1 MEKDYKNTLN
11 LPKTDLPMKAGLPNK
26 EPEILSFWDSINLY
40 NLIREENAKKDKFI
54 LHDGPPY
61 ANGDIHLGHSVN
73 KILKD
78 IVIKTKTLQGFDAPY
93 VPGWDCHGLP
103 IELNVEKKFGRDSDT
118 VKDKSKF
125 ISACREYALSQI
137 ENQKKDFI
145 RLGVLGDW
153 ENSYKSLDS
162 SFEAD
167 TVRSL
172 GRIVTNGHLQKG
184 EKPVHFCYDCKS
196 ALAEAEV
203 EYEDKVSKSID
214 VGFKV
219 KKDSLIKLSKA
230 FSKEIDSCSFV
241 IWTTTPWTIPAN
253 AAVSIGP
260 ELKYTLCSSKFGN
273 LILASDLID
282 QCSERWGEDLEK
294 ISEAKGSDI
303 KDVVLEHPY
312 LKRDSI
318 LVHGDHVTTET
329 GTGCV
334 HTAPA
339 HGVDDHNICK
349 KFNIETIHALD
360 GNGFFDA
367 EYEGL
372 AGLPAIKAD
381 NIVIDILNDSGALIN
396 AEDFHHSYP
405 YCWRHKTPLI
415 FASTPQWFISMDK
428 SGLLEG
434 SIQAV
439 KDVEWEP
446 SWGYERIK
454 SMLEGRPDWCISRQR
469 SWGVPI
475 PLIINKKTGEI
486 HPKQNLL
493 FNEIADR
500 IDEQGL
506 EAWDKANLKDLID
519 DHDEYIKATDTLDV
533 WFDSGST
540 HFCVL
545 DKLYG
550 KDLIADLYLEGSDQ
564 HRGWFQSSLL
574 TGIAINGK
582 APYKAVLTHGFV
594 VDENG
599 RKQSKS
605 LGNVVSPQK
614 VCNNL
619 GADILRLWV
628 ASTDF
633 RSEMV
638 ATDEILKQVADQY
651 RRIRNTFRFMMGNLN
666 DFNDDSKN
674 INQNDLVEIDKWI
687 ISAAIKLDEEVKNLN
702 DSYAYH
708 HVVQKIHNF
717 CVHELGGI
725 YLDIIKDRMYVT
737 KSDSHARN
745 SAQFALFEVADILI
759 RLISPI
765 LVFTAEEIWQ
775 SHDLFKKQS
784 KSVFL
789 CPKKSLN
796 KIESSISDD
805 DWKVIFAV
813 KDSVNQNIEKAR
825 ADSVIKGSL
834 DAKIKISCSSEI
846 YGALKKI
853 DNELKFVFIASEVE
867 LIEDSNT
874 KLSIDIT
881 NYDQKKCIRC
891 WNKCESIG
899 SHEDDPEI
907 CSRCHTNVYGDG
919 EVRKFV

>member
-282 QCSERWGEDLEK
+282 QCSERWDEDLEK

-360 GNGFFDA
+360 GNGFFNA

>member
-137 ENQKKDFI
+137 ENQKKDFM

-219 KKDSLIKLSKA
+219 KEDSLTKLSAA

-282 QCSERWGEDLEK
+282 QCSERWDEDLEK

-360 GNGFFDA
+360 GNGFFNA

-381 NIVIDILNDSGALIN
+381 NIVIDILSDSGALIN

-506 EAWDKANLKDLID
+506 EAWDKANLEDLID

-638 ATDEILKQVADQY
+638 ATDEIMKQVADQY

-687 ISAAIKLDEEVKNLN
+687 INAAIKLDEEVKNLN

-834 DAKIKISCSSEI
+834 DAKIRISCSSET

-874 KLSIDIT
+874 KLSIDIA

-891 WNKCESIG
+891 WNKCESVG
-899 SHEDDPEI
+899 SHENDPEI

>member
-1 MEKDYKNTLN
+1 M
-11 LPKTDLPMKAGLPNK
+11 
-26 EPEILSFWDSINLY
+26 
-40 NLIREENAKKDKFI
+40 
-54 LHDGPPY
+54 
-61 ANGDIHLGHSVN
+61 
-73 KILKD
+73 
-78 IVIKTKTLQGFDAPY
+78 
-93 VPGWDCHGLP
+93 
-103 IELNVEKKFGRDSDT
+103 
-118 VKDKSKF
+118 
-125 ISACREYALSQI
+125 
-137 ENQKKDFI
+137 
-145 RLGVLGDW
+145 
-153 ENSYKSLDS
+153 
-162 SFEAD
+162 
-167 TVRSL
+167 
-172 GRIVTNGHLQKG
+172 
-184 EKPVHFCYDCKS
+184 
-196 ALAEAEV
+196 
-203 EYEDKVSKSID
+203 
-214 VGFKV
+214 GFKV
-219 KKDSLIKLSKA
+219 KKDSLVKLSAA

-260 ELKYTLCSSKFGN
+260 ELKYTLCSSTFGN

-506 EAWDKANLKDLID
+506 EAWDKTNLEDLID

-599 RKQSKS
+599 RKQAKS

-687 ISAAIKLDEEVKNLN
+687 ISAAIKLDEEVRNLN

-805 DWKVIFAV
+805 DWKIIFAV

-825 ADSVIKGSL
+825 GDSVIKGSL
-834 DAKIKISCSSEI
+834 DAKIIISCNSEI

-881 NYDQKKCIRC
+881 NYNQKKCIRC
-891 WNKCESIG
+891 WNKCESVG

-907 CSRCHTNVYGDG
+907 CSRCCTNIYGDG

>member
-214 VGFKV
+214 VAFKV

-360 GNGFFDA
+360 GNGFFNA

-506 EAWDKANLKDLID
+506 EAWDKANLEDLID

>member
-137 ENQKKDFI
+137 ENQKKDFM

-219 KKDSLIKLSKA
+219 KKDSLTNLSAA

-282 QCSERWGEDLEK
+282 QCSERWDEDLEK

-360 GNGFFDA
+360 GNGFFNS

-506 EAWDKANLKDLID
+506 EAWDKANLEDLID

-638 ATDEILKQVADQY
+638 ATDEIMKQVADQY

-825 ADSVIKGSL
+825 ADSIIKGSL
-834 DAKIKISCSSEI
+834 DAKIRISCSSEI
-846 YGALKKI
+846 YSALKKI

-874 KLSIDIT
+874 KLSINIT

-907 CSRCHTNVYGDG
+907 CSRCYTNVYGDG
-919 EVRKFV
+919 EIRKFV

>member
-26 EPEILSFWDSINLY
+26 EPEILCFWDSINLY

-137 ENQKKDFI
+137 ENQKKDFM

-219 KKDSLIKLSKA
+219 KEDSLTKLSAA

-282 QCSERWGEDLEK
+282 QCSERWDEDLEK

-360 GNGFFDA
+360 GNGFFNA

-506 EAWDKANLKDLID
+506 EAWDKANLEDLID

-638 ATDEILKQVADQY
+638 ATDEIMKQVADQY

-834 DAKIKISCSSEI
+834 DAKIRISCSSET

-853 DNELKFVFIASEVE
+853 GNELKFVFIASEAE

-874 KLSIDIT
+874 KLSIDIA

-891 WNKCESIG
+891 WNKCESVG
-899 SHEDDPEI
+899 SHENDPEI

>member
-153 ENSYKSLDS
+153 ENPYKSLDS

-219 KKDSLIKLSKA
+219 KEDSLTKLSAA

-282 QCSERWGEDLEK
+282 QCSERWDEDLEK

-360 GNGFFDA
+360 GNGFFNA

-506 EAWDKANLKDLID
+506 EAWDKANLEDLID

-638 ATDEILKQVADQY
+638 ATDEIMKQVADQY

-687 ISAAIKLDEEVKNLN
+687 INAAIKLDEEVKNLN

-834 DAKIKISCSSEI
+834 DAKIRISCSSEI

-867 LIEDSNT
+867 LIDDSNT
-874 KLSIDIT
+874 KLSIDIA

-891 WNKCESIG
+891 WNKCESVG
-899 SHEDDPEI
+899 SHENDPEI

>member
-137 ENQKKDFI
+137 ENQKKDFM

-219 KKDSLIKLSKA
+219 KEDSLTKLSAA

-282 QCSERWGEDLEK
+282 QCSERWDEDLEK

-360 GNGFFDA
+360 GNGFFNA

-381 NIVIDILNDSGALIN
+381 NIVIDILSDSGALIN

-506 EAWDKANLKDLID
+506 EAWDKANLEDLID

-638 ATDEILKQVADQY
+638 ATDEIMKQVADQY

-834 DAKIKISCSSEI
+834 DAKIRISCSSEI

-874 KLSIDIT
+874 KLSIDIA

-891 WNKCESIG
+891 WNKCESVG
-899 SHEDDPEI
+899 SHENDPEI

-919 EVRKFV
+919 EIRKFV

>member
-137 ENQKKDFI
+137 ENQKKDFM

-219 KKDSLIKLSKA
+219 KEDSLTKLSAA

-282 QCSERWGEDLEK
+282 QCSERWDEDLEK

-360 GNGFFDA
+360 GNGFFNA

-506 EAWDKANLKDLID
+506 EAWDKANLEDLID

-651 RRIRNTFRFMMGNLN
+651 RRIRNTFRFMMGNLS
-666 DFNDDSKN
+666 DFNDDSKY

-725 YLDIIKDRMYVT
+725 YLDIIKDRLYVT

-834 DAKIKISCSSEI
+834 DAKIRISCSSEI

-874 KLSIDIT
+874 KLSIDIA

-891 WNKCESIG
+891 WNKCESVG
-899 SHEDDPEI
+899 SHENDPEI

>member
-40 NLIREENAKKDKFI
+40 NLIREENAQKDKFI

-214 VGFKV
+214 VAFKV

-282 QCSERWGEDLEK
+282 QCSERWDEDLEK

-360 GNGFFDA
+360 GNGFFNA

-666 DFNDDSKN
+666 DFNDDLKN

>member
-137 ENQKKDFI
+137 ENQKKDFM

-219 KKDSLIKLSKA
+219 KEDSLTKLSAA

-282 QCSERWGEDLEK
+282 QCSERWDEDLEK

-360 GNGFFDA
+360 GNGFFNA

-506 EAWDKANLKDLID
+506 EAWDKANLEDLID

-638 ATDEILKQVADQY
+638 ATDEIMKQVADQY

-825 ADSVIKGSL
+825 ANSVIKGSL
-834 DAKIKISCSSEI
+834 DAKIRISCSSET

-874 KLSIDIT
+874 KLSIDIA

-891 WNKCESIG
+891 WNKCESVG
-899 SHEDDPEI
+899 SHENDPEI

>member
-61 ANGDIHLGHSVN
+61 ATGDIHLGHSVN

-219 KKDSLIKLSKA
+219 KKDSLVKLSAA
-230 FSKEIDSCSFV
+230 FSKKIDSCSFV

-506 EAWDKANLKDLID
+506 EAWDKANLEDLID

-687 ISAAIKLDEEVKNLN
+687 ISAAIKLDEEVRNLN

-717 CVHELGGI
+717 CVHDLGGI
-725 YLDIIKDRMYVT
+725 YLHIIKDRMYVT

-805 DWKVIFAV
+805 DWKIICAV

-825 ADSVIKGSL
+825 GDSVIKGSL
-834 DAKIKISCSSEI
+834 DAKIIISCNSEF

-881 NYDQKKCIRC
+881 NYNQKKCIRC
-891 WNKCESIG
+891 WNKCESVG

-907 CSRCHTNVYGDG
+907 CSRCCTNIYGDG

>member
-137 ENQKKDFI
+137 ENQKKDFM

-219 KKDSLIKLSKA
+219 KEDSLTKLSAA

-282 QCSERWGEDLEK
+282 QCSERWDEDLEK

-339 HGVDDHNICK
+339 HGIDDHNICK

-360 GNGFFDA
+360 GNGFFNA

-506 EAWDKANLKDLID
+506 EAWDKANLEDLID

-628 ASTDF
+628 ASSDF

-638 ATDEILKQVADQY
+638 ATDEIMKQVADQY

-789 CPKKSLN
+789 CQKKSLN

-834 DAKIKISCSSEI
+834 DAKIRISCSSET

-874 KLSIDIT
+874 KLSIDIA

-891 WNKCESIG
+891 WNKCESVG
-899 SHEDDPEI
+899 SHENDPEI
-907 CSRCHTNVYGDG
+907 CSRCHINVYGDG

>member
-145 RLGVLGDW
+145 SLGVLGDW

-219 KKDSLIKLSKA
+219 KKDSLVKLSAA

-282 QCSERWGEDLEK
+282 QCSERWDEDLEK

-506 EAWDKANLKDLID
+506 EAWDKANLEDLID

-834 DAKIKISCSSEI
+834 DAKIIISCSSEI

>member
-219 KKDSLIKLSKA
+219 KKDSLAKLSAA

-303 KDVVLEHPY
+303 KDLVLEHPY

-415 FASTPQWFISMDK
+415 FASTPQWFISMEK

-506 EAWDKANLKDLID
+506 EAWDKANLEDLID

-813 KDSVNQNIEKAR
+813 KDSVNQNIEKVR

-834 DAKIKISCSSEI
+834 DAKITISCSSEI

-874 KLSIDIT
+874 KLSIDIA

-891 WNKCESIG
+891 WNKCESVG

-907 CSRCHTNVYGDG
+907 CSRCCTNIYGDG

>member
-137 ENQKKDFI
+137 ENQKKDFM

-219 KKDSLIKLSKA
+219 KEDSLTKLSAA

-282 QCSERWGEDLEK
+282 QCSERWDEDLEK

-339 HGVDDHNICK
+339 HGIDDHNICK

-360 GNGFFDA
+360 GNGFFNA

-506 EAWDKANLKDLID
+506 EAWDKANLEDLID

-628 ASTDF
+628 ASSDF

-638 ATDEILKQVADQY
+638 ATDEIMKQVADQY

-834 DAKIKISCSSEI
+834 DAKIRISCSSET

-874 KLSIDIT
+874 KLSIDIA

-891 WNKCESIG
+891 WNKCESVG
-899 SHEDDPEI
+899 SHENDPEI
-907 CSRCHTNVYGDG
+907 CSRCHINVYGDG

>member
-1 MEKDYKNTLN
+1 MEKDYKDTLN
-11 LPKTDLPMKAGLPNK
+11 LPKTDLPMKAGLPKK

-40 NLIREENAKKDKFI
+40 NLIRKENAKKDKFI

-78 IVIKTKTLQGFDAPY
+78 IVIKTKTLEGFDAPY

-103 IELNVEKKFGRDSDT
+103 IELNVEKKYGRSSET

-125 ISACREYALSQI
+125 IGACREYALSQI
-137 ENQKKDFI
+137 ENQKNDFI

-162 SFEAD
+162 TFEAD

-214 VGFKV
+214 VSFKV
-219 KKDSLIKLSKA
+219 KKDCLTNLSKA
-230 FSKEIDSCSFV
+230 FSKEIDSCSFI

-260 ELKYTLCSSKFGN
+260 ELKYTLCNSKFGN
-273 LILASDLID
+273 IVLATDLID
-282 QCSERWGEDLEK
+282 QCSERWKTDLEK
-294 ISEAKGSDI
+294 ISEVDGYLI
-303 KDVVLEHPY
+303 KDIVLEHPY
-312 LKRDSI
+312 LERDSI
-318 LVHGDHVTTET
+318 LIQGDHVTTET

-349 KFNIETIHALD
+349 EYKIDTIHALD
-360 GNGFFDA
+360 GNGFFNQ
-367 EYEGL
+367 EYKDL

-381 NIVIDILNDSGALIN
+381 KIVIDILKESGTLIYE
-396 AEDFHHSYP
+396 EDFHHSYP

-434 SIQAV
+434 SIQAI
-439 KDVEWEP
+439 KDVKWEP

-475 PLIINKKTGEI
+475 PLLINKNTGEI
-486 HPKQNLL
+486 HPQQNLL
-493 FNEIADR
+493 FNEIADL
-500 IDEQGL
+500 IEESGI
-506 EAWDKANLKDLID
+506 EAWDNVDVKDLVA
-519 DHDEYIKATDTLDV
+519 DHDDYVKATDTLDV

-638 ATDEILKQVADQY
+638 ATDEILKQVSDQY
-651 RRIRNTFRFMMGNLN
+651 RRIRNTFRFIMGNLN
-666 DFNDDSKN
+666 DFDEKSNNVNK
-674 INQNDLVEIDKWI
+674 NDLVEIDKWI
-687 ISAAIKLDEEVKNLN
+687 ISEAIKLHEEVQKLN
-702 DSYAYH
+702 DNYAYH
-708 HVVQKIHNF
+708 HVIQKIHNF
-717 CVHELGGI
+717 CVHELGGV

-737 KSDSHARN
+737 KSNSYARR
-745 SAQFALFEVADILI
+745 SAQFALFEVAEILI

-775 SHDLFKKQS
+775 SHELFKKQS
-784 KSVFL
+784 VSIFMASQKVLSE
-789 CPKKSLN
+789 
-796 KIESSISDD
+796 IESSISDE
-805 DWKVIFAV
+805 DWKKIFAV
-813 KDSVNQNIEKAR
+813 KDAVNQSIEKAR
-825 ADSVIKGSL
+825 ADSIIKGSL
-834 DAKIKISCSSEI
+834 DSKISISCDKKTFK
-846 YGALKKI
+846 ALQKI
-853 DNELKFVFIASEVE
+853 EDELKFVFISSEVE
-867 LIEDSNT
+867 IAESSNSELDIEVN
-874 KLSIDIT
+874 
-881 NYDQKKCIRC
+881 NFDQKKCIRC
-891 WNKCESIG
+891 WNKCSSVGLYAE
-899 SHEDDPEI
+899 DPEI
-907 CSRCHTNVYGDG
+907 CSRCYTNVYGDG
-919 EVRKFV
+919 EIRKFV

>member
-78 IVIKTKTLQGFDAPY
+78 IVIKTKTLQGYDAPY

-203 EYEDKVSKSID
+203 EYEDKISKSID

-219 KKDSLIKLSKA
+219 KKDSLTNLSAA
-230 FSKEIDSCSFV
+230 FLKEIDSCSFI

-282 QCSERWGEDLEK
+282 QCSERWDEDLEK

-318 LVHGDHVTTET
+318 LVHGDHVTTDT

-349 KFNIETIHALD
+349 KFNIETVHALD
-360 GNGFFDA
+360 GNGFFNA

-506 EAWDKANLKDLID
+506 EAWDKANLEDLID

-638 ATDEILKQVADQY
+638 ATDEIMKQVADQY

-796 KIESSISDD
+796 KVESSISDD

-834 DAKIKISCSSEI
+834 DAKIRISCSSET

-874 KLSIDIT
+874 KLSIDIA

-891 WNKCESIG
+891 WNKCESVG
-899 SHEDDPEI
+899 SHENDPEI

>member
-219 KKDSLIKLSKA
+219 KKDSLAKLSAA

-260 ELKYTLCSSKFGN
+260 ELKYTLCTSKFGN

-282 QCSERWGEDLEK
+282 QCSERWDEDLEK

-415 FASTPQWFISMDK
+415 FASTPQWFISMEK

-506 EAWDKANLKDLID
+506 EAWDKANLEDLID

-638 ATDEILKQVADQY
+638 ATDEILKQVSDQY

-813 KDSVNQNIEKAR
+813 KDSVNQNIEKVR

-834 DAKIKISCSSEI
+834 DAKITISCSSEI

-874 KLSIDIT
+874 KLSIDIA

-891 WNKCESIG
+891 WNKCESVG

-907 CSRCHTNVYGDG
+907 CSRCCTNIYGDG

>member
-137 ENQKKDFI
+137 ENQKKDFM

-219 KKDSLIKLSKA
+219 KEDSLTKLSAA

-282 QCSERWGEDLEK
+282 QCSERWDEDLEK

-360 GNGFFDA
+360 GNGFFNA

-506 EAWDKANLKDLID
+506 EAWDKANLEDLID

-638 ATDEILKQVADQY
+638 ATDEIMKQVADQY

-666 DFNDDSKN
+666 DFNDGSKN

-834 DAKIKISCSSEI
+834 DAKIRISCSSET

-874 KLSIDIT
+874 KLSIDIA

-891 WNKCESIG
+891 WNKCESVG
-899 SHEDDPEI
+899 SHENDPEI

>member
-137 ENQKKDFI
+137 ENQKKDFM

-219 KKDSLIKLSKA
+219 KEDSLTKLSAA

-282 QCSERWGEDLEK
+282 QCSERWDEDLEK

-506 EAWDKANLKDLID
+506 EAWDKANLEDLID

-638 ATDEILKQVADQY
+638 ATDEIMKQVADQY

-834 DAKIKISCSSEI
+834 DAKIRISCSSET

-874 KLSIDIT
+874 KLSIDIA

-891 WNKCESIG
+891 WNKCESVG
-899 SHEDDPEI
+899 SHENDPEI

>member
-214 VGFKV
+214 VAFKV

-282 QCSERWGEDLEK
+282 QCSERWDEDLEK

-360 GNGFFDA
+360 GNGFFNA

>member
-137 ENQKKDFI
+137 ENQKKDFM

-219 KKDSLIKLSKA
+219 KEDSLTKLSAA

-282 QCSERWGEDLEK
+282 QCSERWDEDLEK
-294 ISEAKGSDI
+294 IIEAKGSDI

-360 GNGFFDA
+360 GNGFFNA

-506 EAWDKANLKDLID
+506 EAWDKANLEDLID

-638 ATDEILKQVADQY
+638 ATDEIMKQVADQY

-834 DAKIKISCSSEI
+834 DAKIRISCSSET

-853 DNELKFVFIASEVE
+853 GNELKFVFIASEAE

-874 KLSIDIT
+874 KLSIDIA

-891 WNKCESIG
+891 CNKCESVG
-899 SHEDDPEI
+899 SHENDPEI

>member
-1 MEKDYKNTLN
+1 M
-11 LPKTDLPMKAGLPNK
+11 
-26 EPEILSFWDSINLY
+26 
-40 NLIREENAKKDKFI
+40 
-54 LHDGPPY
+54 
-61 ANGDIHLGHSVN
+61 
-73 KILKD
+73 
-78 IVIKTKTLQGFDAPY
+78 
-93 VPGWDCHGLP
+93 
-103 IELNVEKKFGRDSDT
+103 
-118 VKDKSKF
+118 
-125 ISACREYALSQI
+125 
-137 ENQKKDFI
+137 
-145 RLGVLGDW
+145 GDW

-219 KKDSLIKLSKA
+219 KKDSLVKLSAA

-506 EAWDKANLKDLID
+506 EAWDKANLEDLID

-687 ISAAIKLDEEVKNLN
+687 ISAAIKLDEEVRNLN

-765 LVFTAEEIWQ
+765 LVFTAEEISQ

-805 DWKVIFAV
+805 DWKIIFAV

-834 DAKIKISCSSEI
+834 DAKIIISCNSEI

-881 NYDQKKCIRC
+881 NYNQKKCIRC
-891 WNKCESIG
+891 WNKCESVG

-907 CSRCHTNVYGDG
+907 CSRCCTNIYGDG

>member
-214 VGFKV
+214 VAFKV

-282 QCSERWGEDLEK
+282 QCSERWDEDLEK

-349 KFNIETIHALD
+349 KFKIETIHALD
-360 GNGFFDA
+360 GNGFFNA

>member
-1 MEKDYKNTLN
+1 MEKDYKDTLN
-11 LPKTDLPMKAGLPNK
+11 LPKTDLPMKAGLPKK

-40 NLIREENAKKDKFI
+40 NLIRKENAKKDKFI

-78 IVIKTKTLQGFDAPY
+78 IVIKTKTLEGFDAPY

-103 IELNVEKKFGRDSDT
+103 IELNVEKKYGRNSET

-137 ENQKKDFI
+137 ENQKNDFI

-162 SFEAD
+162 TFEAD

-214 VGFKV
+214 VAFKV
-219 KKDSLIKLSKA
+219 KKECLTALSKA
-230 FSKEIDSCSFV
+230 FSKEIDSCSFI

-260 ELKYTLCSSKFGN
+260 ELKYTLCNSKFGN
-273 LILASDLID
+273 IVLATDLIN
-282 QCSERWGEDLEK
+282 QCSERWKTDLEK
-294 ISEAKGSDI
+294 ISEVDGYLI
-303 KDVVLEHPY
+303 KDIVLEHPY
-312 LKRDSI
+312 LERDSI
-318 LVHGDHVTTET
+318 LIQGDHVTTET

-339 HGVDDHNICK
+339 HGVDDYNICK
-349 KFNIETIHALD
+349 EYKIDTIHALD
-360 GNGFFDA
+360 GNGFFNQ
-367 EYEGL
+367 EYKDL

-381 NIVIDILNDSGALIN
+381 QIVIDILKESGTLIYE
-396 AEDFHHSYP
+396 EDFHHSYP

-434 SIQAV
+434 SIQAI
-439 KDVEWEP
+439 KDVKWEP

-475 PLIINKKTGEI
+475 PLLINKNTGEI
-486 HPKQNLL
+486 HPQQNLL
-493 FNEIADR
+493 FNEIADL
-500 IDEQGL
+500 IEESGI
-506 EAWDKANLKDLID
+506 EAWDNVDVKDLVA
-519 DHDEYIKATDTLDV
+519 DHDDYVKATDTLDV

-638 ATDEILKQVADQY
+638 ATEEILKQVSDQY
-651 RRIRNTFRFMMGNLN
+651 RRIRNTFRFIMGNLN
-666 DFNDDSKN
+666 DFDEKSNNVNK
-674 INQNDLVEIDKWI
+674 NDLVEIDKWI
-687 ISAAIKLDEEVKNLN
+687 ISEAIKLHEEVQKLN
-702 DSYAYH
+702 DNYAYH
-708 HVVQKIHNF
+708 HVIQKIHNF
-717 CVHELGGI
+717 CVHELGGV

-737 KSDSHARN
+737 KSNSYARR
-745 SAQFALFEVADILI
+745 SAQFALFEVAEILI

-775 SHDLFKKQS
+775 SHELFKKQS
-784 KSVFL
+784 VSIFMASQKLLSE
-789 CPKKSLN
+789 
-796 KIESSISDD
+796 IESSISDE
-805 DWKVIFAV
+805 DWKKIFAV
-813 KDSVNQNIEKAR
+813 KDAVNQSIEKAR

-834 DAKIKISCSSEI
+834 DSKISISCDKKTFK
-846 YGALKKI
+846 ALQKI
-853 DNELKFVFIASEVE
+853 EDELKFVFISSEVE
-867 LIEDSNT
+867 IAESSSSGLDIEV
-874 KLSIDIT
+874 T
-881 NYDQKKCIRC
+881 NFDQKKCIRC
-891 WNKCESIG
+891 WNKCSSVGLYAE
-899 SHEDDPEI
+899 DPEI
-907 CSRCHTNVYGDG
+907 CSRCYTNVYGDG
-919 EVRKFV
+919 EIRKFV

>member
-137 ENQKKDFI
+137 ENQKKDFM

-219 KKDSLIKLSKA
+219 KEDSLTKLSAA

-282 QCSERWGEDLEK
+282 QCSERWDEDLEK

-360 GNGFFDA
+360 GNGFFNA

-381 NIVIDILNDSGALIN
+381 NMVIDILNDSGALIN

-506 EAWDKANLKDLID
+506 EAWDKANLEDLID

-628 ASTDF
+628 ASSDF

-638 ATDEILKQVADQY
+638 ATDEIMKQVADQY

-789 CPKKSLN
+789 CQKKSLN

-834 DAKIKISCSSEI
+834 DAKIRISCSSET

-867 LIEDSNT
+867 LIEDSNI
-874 KLSIDIT
+874 KLSIDIA

-891 WNKCESIG
+891 WNKCESVG
-899 SHEDDPEI
+899 SHENDPEI
-907 CSRCHTNVYGDG
+907 CSRCHINVYGDG

>member
-219 KKDSLIKLSKA
+219 KKDSLAKLSAA

-260 ELKYTLCSSKFGN
+260 ELKYTLCSSTFGN

-506 EAWDKANLKDLID
+506 EAWDKANLEDLID

-687 ISAAIKLDEEVKNLN
+687 ISAAIKLDEEVRNLN

-805 DWKVIFAV
+805 DWKIIFAV

-834 DAKIKISCSSEI
+834 DAKIIISCNSEI

-881 NYDQKKCIRC
+881 NYNQKKCIRC
-891 WNKCESIG
+891 WNKCESVG

-907 CSRCHTNVYGDG
+907 CSRCCTNIYGDG

>member
-40 NLIREENAKKDKFI
+40 NLIRKQNDKKDKFI

-78 IVIKTKTLQGFDAPY
+78 IVIKTKTLQGYDAPY

-219 KKDSLIKLSKA
+219 KKDSLTNLCSA
-230 FSKEIDSCSFV
+230 FSTEIDSCSFV

-282 QCSERWGEDLEK
+282 QCSERWDEDLER

-360 GNGFFDA
+360 GNGFFNA

-381 NIVIDILNDSGALIN
+381 SIVIDILNDSGALMN

-506 EAWDKANLKDLID
+506 EAWDKANLEDLID
-519 DHDEYIKATDTLDV
+519 DHEEYIKATDTLDV

-666 DFNDDSKN
+666 DFNDDSKD

-702 DSYAYH
+702 DNYAYH

-737 KSDSHARN
+737 KSDSHARK

-805 DWKVIFAV
+805 DWKVIFTV

-834 DAKIKISCSSEI
+834 DAKIRISCSSEI

-867 LIEDSNT
+867 LIEDLNT

-907 CSRCHTNVYGDG
+907 CSRCHTNIYGDG

>member
-219 KKDSLIKLSKA
+219 KKDSLAKLSAA

-506 EAWDKANLKDLID
+506 EAWDKANLEDLID

-687 ISAAIKLDEEVKNLN
+687 ISAAIKLDEEVRNLN

-805 DWKVIFAV
+805 DWKIIFAV

-834 DAKIKISCSSEI
+834 DAKIIISCNSEI

-881 NYDQKKCIRC
+881 NYNQKKCIRC
-891 WNKCESIG
+891 WNKCESVG
-899 SHEDDPEI
+899 SHVDDPEI
-907 CSRCHTNVYGDG
+907 CSRCCTNIYGDG

>member
-137 ENQKKDFI
+137 ENQKKDFM

-219 KKDSLIKLSKA
+219 KKDSLTNLSAA

-282 QCSERWGEDLEK
+282 QCSERWDEDLEK

-360 GNGFFDA
+360 GNGFFNA

-439 KDVEWEP
+439 KDVDWEP

-506 EAWDKANLKDLID
+506 EAWDKANLEDLID

-638 ATDEILKQVADQY
+638 ATDEIMKQVADQY

-674 INQNDLVEIDKWI
+674 IYQNDLVEIDKWI

-834 DAKIKISCSSEI
+834 DAKIRISCSSEI
-846 YGALKKI
+846 YSALKKI

-874 KLSIDIT
+874 KLSIDIA

-891 WNKCESIG
+891 WNKCESVG
-899 SHEDDPEI
+899 SHENDPEI

>member
-137 ENQKKDFI
+137 ENQKKDFM

-219 KKDSLIKLSKA
+219 KEDSLTKLSAA

-282 QCSERWGEDLEK
+282 QCSERWDEDLEK

-360 GNGFFDA
+360 GNGFFNA

-446 SWGYERIK
+446 LWGYERIK

-506 EAWDKANLKDLID
+506 EAWDKANLEDLID

-638 ATDEILKQVADQY
+638 ATDEIMKQVADQY

-834 DAKIKISCSSEI
+834 DAKIRISCSSET

-874 KLSIDIT
+874 KLSIDIA

-891 WNKCESIG
+891 WNKCESVG
-899 SHEDDPEI
+899 SHENDPEI

>member
-1 MEKDYKNTLN
+1 MYK
-11 LPKTDLPMKAGLPNK
+11 
-26 EPEILSFWDSINLY
+26 
-40 NLIREENAKKDKFI
+40 RQ
-54 LHDGPPY
+54 
-61 ANGDIHLGHSVN
+61 VN

-203 EYEDKVSKSID
+203 EYEEKVSKSID

-219 KKDSLIKLSKA
+219 KKDSLTNLSTA
-230 FSKEIDSCSFV
+230 FSKKIDSCSFV

-506 EAWDKANLKDLID
+506 EAWDKANLEDLID

-687 ISAAIKLDEEVKNLN
+687 ISAAIKLDEEVRNLN

-805 DWKVIFAV
+805 DWKIIFAV

-834 DAKIKISCSSEI
+834 DAKIIISCNSEI

-881 NYDQKKCIRC
+881 NYNQKKCIRC
-891 WNKCESIG
+891 WNKCESVG

-907 CSRCHTNVYGDG
+907 CSRCCTNIYGDG

>member
-219 KKDSLIKLSKA
+219 KEDSLTKLSAA

-282 QCSERWGEDLEK
+282 QCSERWDEDLEK

-360 GNGFFDA
+360 GNGFFNA

-506 EAWDKANLKDLID
+506 EAWDKANLEDLID

-638 ATDEILKQVADQY
+638 ATDEIMKQVADQY

-834 DAKIKISCSSEI
+834 DAKIRISCSSEI

-874 KLSIDIT
+874 KLSIDIA

-891 WNKCESIG
+891 WNKCESVG
-899 SHEDDPEI
+899 SHENDPEI